1 MVVTGHVVPH
11 NTATAVR
18 GPKYV
23 VNTGKTPVLDKVEP
37 QTGPGGGTIV
47 IAERGPS
54 RETNAP
60 RIRQQNS
67 AVIKSC
73 PTR

>member
-23 VNTGKTPVLDKVEP
+23 VNTGKTPVLDTVEP
-37 QTGPGGGTIV
+37 QSGPGGWHDCNCRTRSI
-47 IAERGPS
+47 ERDKRS
-54 RETNAP
+54 SNKAT
-60 RIRQQNS
+60 
-67 AVIKSC
+67 K
-73 PTR
+73 